1 MITNNLKFLL
11 FVLLFPTVLNA
22 QSNKNLSLQEAI
34 DLGITNSK
42 NLKLSQNKIDESI
55 ARLAIVKDNALP
67 TASASF
73 LYNHAEIPTNT
84 LNLGGGNPIHLP
96 NRADAFVGTAA
107 VQELIYGG
115 GKYKLAQE
123 STKLLTDVA
132 RLAADQNKEEVS
144 YAVINTYFSLF
155 KVMQSKKVVAQNL
168 EAIAGQLK
176 QAQRFFEQGIVT
188 KNDVLRFQLQQANV
202 SLTELEIENNRKI
215 INYNLD
221 ILLGLPE
228 DTQIAISENELPL
241 KSIEQLNTYLDL
253 ALANRQEL
261 KQLDLQNRV
270 ADVNIKSIKANTLP
284 TVGVGANL
292 YYINP
297 SGSFIPPS
305 SQYIMPIT
313 LGATVSWNVASLWT
327 NKNKVAEA
335 RIQQQEVGLQK
346 GILSDQVKTEL
357 NRNYQNYNL
366 AVQRINV
373 LETSIAQATENDR
386 LLASKYKNNIASVTD
401 RIDAETLLYQAKINL
416 ELAKADAKLAYYT
429 LLKST
434 GKISQQ

>member
-1 MITNNLKFLL
+1 MLTAAVFPALL
-11 FVLLFPTVLNA
+11 HA
-22 QSNKNLSLQEAI
+22 QSTKQLSLPEAI
-34 DLGITNSK
+34 DLGIANSK
-42 NLKLSQNKIDESI
+42 NLKLAQNKIEESI
-55 ARLAIVKDNALP
+55 ARLAIVKDNVLP

-84 LNLGGGNPIHLP
+84 LTIGGGNPIHLP
-96 NRADAFVGTAA
+96 SRADAFVGTAA
-107 VQELIYGG
+107 VQEILYAG
-115 GKYKLAQE
+115 GKYKYAQE

-132 RLAADQNKEEVS
+132 RLDADKNKEEVS
-144 YAVINTYFSLF
+144 YAIINTYFSLF

-168 EAIAGQLK
+168 ESIASQLK

-202 SLTELEIENNRKI
+202 TLTELEIENNRKI

-221 ILLGLPE
+221 ILLGLPD
-228 DTQIAISENELPL
+228 DTEIAITENNLPL
-241 KSIEQLNTYLDL
+241 QTVQPLSSYLNS
-253 ALANRQEL
+253 AFSNRQEL
-261 KQLDLQNRV
+261 QQLDIQSKV
-270 ADVNIKSIKANTLP
+270 ADFNIKSIKANKLP

-305 SQYIMPIT
+305 AQFIMPMTI
-313 LGATVSWNVASLWT
+313 GATVSWNVASLWN
-327 NKNKVAEA
+327 NKNKVSEA
-335 RIQQQEVGLQK
+335 RIQQKEIGLQK
-346 GILSDQVKTEL
+346 GLLTDNVKTEL
-357 NRNYQNYNL
+357 NKNYQNYKL
-366 AVQRINV
+366 AVQKINV

-386 LLASKYKNNIASVTD
+386 LLASKYKNNIASATD

-434 GKISQQ
+434 GKISL

>member
-1 MITNNLKFLL
+1 MITNKLKTLFIALL
-11 FVLLFPTVLNA
+11 LPVALQA
-22 QSNKNLSLQEAI
+22 QSVKKLSLQEAI
-34 DLGITNSK
+34 DLGVANSK
-42 NLKLSQNKIDESI
+42 NLKLSQNKIDEAV
-55 ARLAIVKDNALP
+55 ARLAVVKDNVLP
-67 TASASF
+67 SASASF

-84 LNLGGGNPIHLP
+84 LTIGGGNPIHLP

-107 VQELIYGG
+107 VQEVIYGG
-115 GKYKLAQE
+115 GKYKYAQE

-132 RLAADQNKEEVS
+132 RLDADKNKEEIS
-144 YAVINTYFSLF
+144 YAIINTYFSLF

-168 EAIAGQLK
+168 EAIASQLK
-176 QAQRFFEQGIVT
+176 QAQRFFDQGIVT

-202 SLTELEIENNRKI
+202 SLTDLEIENNRKI

-228 DTQIAISENELPL
+228 DTEVAITESDLPL
-241 KSIEQLNTYLDL
+241 KPVEPLSAYIST
-253 ALANRQEL
+253 AFSNRQEL
-261 KQLDLQNRV
+261 QQLDLQNKV
-270 ADVNIKSIKANTLP
+270 ADFNIKSIKANTRP
-284 TVGVGANL
+284 TVGIGANL

-297 SGSFIPPS
+297 SGNFIPPS
-305 SQYIMPIT
+305 EQYIMPIT
-313 LGATVSWNVASLWT
+313 LGATVSWNIASLWN

-335 RIQQQEVGLQK
+335 KIQQKEIVLQK
-346 GILSDQVKTEL
+346 DVVADNVKTEL
-357 NRNYQNYNL
+357 NKNYQNYNL
-366 AVQRINV
+366 AVQRINI

-386 LLASKYKNNIASVTD
+386 LLESKYKNNIASATD

-434 GKISQQ
+434 GKISQ

>member
-1 MITNNLKFLL
+1 MIINKFKLL
-11 FVLLFPTVLNA
+11 LSILLLPAVLQA
-22 QSNKNLSLQEAI
+22 QSVKKLTLQEAI
-34 DLGITNSK
+34 DLGVANSK

-55 ARLAIVKDNALP
+55 ARLAIVKNNVLP
-67 TASASF
+67 SASASF

-84 LNLGGGNPIHLP
+84 LTIGGGNPIHLP
-96 NRADAFVGTAA
+96 SRADAFVGTATI
-107 VQELIYGG
+107 QEVVYGG
-115 GKYKLAQE
+115 GKYKYAQE

-132 RLAADQNKEEVS
+132 RLDADKNKEEVS
-144 YAVINTYFSLF
+144 YAVINSYFSLF

-168 EAIAGQLK
+168 DAIASQLK

-202 SLTELEIENNRKI
+202 SLTDLEIENNRKI
-215 INYNLD
+215 INYNLN

-228 DTQIAISENELPL
+228 DTEIAIAESDLPL
-241 KSIEQLNTYLDL
+241 QSIQPLSTYISN
-253 ALANRQEL
+253 AFANRQEL
-261 KQLDLQNRV
+261 QQLDLQNKV
-270 ADVNIKSIKANTLP
+270 ADYNIKSIKANTRP
-284 TVGVGANL
+284 TVGIGANL

-297 SGSFIPPS
+297 SGSFIPPAE
-305 SQYIMPIT
+305 QFIMPVTI
-313 LGATVSWNVASLWT
+313 GATVSWNIASLWN

-335 RIQQQEVGLQK
+335 KIQQQEIGLQK
-346 GILSDQVKTEL
+346 DVVTDNLKTEL
-357 NRNYQNYNL
+357 NRNYQNYQL
-366 AVQRINV
+366 AVQRIKV

-386 LLASKYKNNIASVTD
+386 LLESKYKNNIASATD

-434 GKISQQ
+434 GKISQ